1 MPKVVKKIQRC
12 HPFDKPGSS
21 SILSPSVVSL
31 FSPCSNVS
39 GSMFGSLMK
48 VDEQIAN
55 IKKKIVPVYDW
66 RNLWTME
73 LSDKLRVTVDYS
85 FDKKDSK
92 KPPKCVLQVRNWY
105 PNPNSPDKMMVP
117 SSYGVTLRQEDI
129 LFLIELFNQDSIDH
143 GKVYSNDSLKV
154 VPYSD
159 RIFLGS
165 IGKDGGIRFSLE
177 SLAIILQILPVWM
190 EILSIVKGEDSE
202 KKRKVLDKIK
212 MGILAVELSKI
223 DDIKNL
229 VEGIQKEKDPQ
240 KMTQKYLELLREK
253 GLLEEDKLEFYR
265 DKWSKAFDI
274 LNLEMNML
282 DGEGMLIWQDAFIQV
297 FEQYFLSIGGDMGEN
312 ASYLVISHY
321 LNTSSDRLTMGSAF
335 SGVNTG
341 RNKNLST
348 DIKEKIRHT
357 DKSLEET
364 RAYYELVV
372 KTINVLNENL
382 NDINRTLEEENKS
395 LHHVRTENQNL
406 REIINQLNQQ
416 IETDI
421 IDMEFLESRLS
432 QTEWE
437 TIEKTQEIGV
447 LRIQNSWIHEDLHE
461 QKDKIKRVKQKIKH
475 GIESYVDETFHLISE
490 AEKKIMKDQL
500 MESIFN

>member
-1 MPKVVKKIQRC
+1 
-12 HPFDKPGSS
+12 
-21 SILSPSVVSL
+21 
-31 FSPCSNVS
+31 
-39 GSMFGSLMK
+39 
-48 VDEQIAN
+48 
-55 IKKKIVPVYDW
+55 
-66 RNLWTME
+66 
-73 LSDKLRVTVDYS
+73 
-85 FDKKDSK
+85 
-92 KPPKCVLQVRNWY
+92 
-105 PNPNSPDKMMVP
+105 
-117 SSYGVTLRQEDI
+117 
-129 LFLIELFNQDSIDH
+129 
-143 GKVYSNDSLKV
+143 
-154 VPYSD
+154 
-159 RIFLGS
+159 
-165 IGKDGGIRFSLE
+165 
-177 SLAIILQILPVWM
+177 
-190 EILSIVKGEDSE
+190 
-202 KKRKVLDKIK
+202 
-212 MGILAVELSKI
+212 
-223 DDIKNL
+223 
-229 VEGIQKEKDPQ
+229 
-240 KMTQKYLELLREK
+240 
-253 GLLEEDKLEFYR
+253 
-265 DKWSKAFDI
+265 
-274 LNLEMNML
+274 
-282 DGEGMLIWQDAFIQV
+282 
-297 FEQYFLSIGGDMGEN
+297 
-312 ASYLVISHY
+312 
-321 LNTSSDRLTMGSAF
+321 MGSAF

-461 QKDKIKRVKQKIKH
+461 QKDKIKRVKQKIRH